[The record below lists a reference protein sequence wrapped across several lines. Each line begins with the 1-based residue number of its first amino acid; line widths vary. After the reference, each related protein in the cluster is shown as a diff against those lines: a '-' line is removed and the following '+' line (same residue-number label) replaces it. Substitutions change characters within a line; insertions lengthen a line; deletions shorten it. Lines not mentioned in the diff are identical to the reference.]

1 MLDSLLN
8 ASTIPVLEEVI
19 NFTQA
24 RHQVLA
30 GNIANMD
37 TPGYRTRDLDSRMFE
52 SQLKDAIHARDRS
65 HGAESSLGTDPSL
78 AAAAPANHF
87 QHVRDNLKAIL
98 YHDQTNVGIEQQA
111 TEISKNQIQH
121 NLATTILASQF
132 QLLGAAVSERA

>member
-30 GNIANMD
+30 GNIANID
-37 TPGYRTRDLDSRMFE
+37 TPGYRTRDLDGRMFE
-52 SQLKDAIHARDRS
+52 SQLKEAINARDRS
-65 HGAESSLGTDPSL
+65 HGADSSLG
-78 AAAAPANHF
+78 AGAPASHF
-87 QHVRDNLKAIL
+87 QHVRENLKAIL

-111 TEISKNQIQH
+111 SEISKNQIQH

-132 QLLGAAVSERA
+132 QLLGAAVSE